1 MSGASPE
8 TTRLH
13 ILLDGGYG
21 IPRESRP
28 RQEKVF
34 AISKQIA
41 NFLTWQRQQQE
52 RRKDS
57 LTEKTGDL
65 APVTVIGC
73 TDEDMKTAILERL
86 RFLLQSDDN
95 VVGANDAD
103 AAIIE
108 ATDNDATVV
117 KGLPSHF
124 SFARDEEH
132 EMELLE
138 DSVYLSPDAPMA
150 LNPSQAPPGKVIV
163 GLLIDRRVQI
173 NRSLHRSEK
182 LNLVAK
188 RWPMDV
194 LSDEYHPQEPLN
206 VDTILEALQQWTWN
220 IDSDKTG
227 EVEDDTAFVRASLQ
241 AFRHHAERHPARPKH
256 R

>member
-8 TTRLH
+8 STRLH

-21 IPRESRP
+21 IPREARP

-41 NFLTWQRQQQE
+41 NFLTWQQQQ
-52 RRKDS
+52 RGRQGS
-57 LTEKTGDL
+57 LTDKTGEL

-73 TDEDMKTAILERL
+73 TDDDMKTAILERL
-86 RFLLQSDDN
+86 RFLLVSAES
-95 VVGANDAD
+95 VEGANDVDAGLVEAD
-103 AAIIE
+103 DDDVADVE
-108 ATDNDATVV
+108 
-117 KGLPSHF
+117 GLPSHF

-138 DSVYLSPDAPMA
+138 DAVYLSPDAPMT

-173 NRSLHRSEK
+173 NRSLYRSEK
-182 LNLVAK
+182 LNLVAR

-220 IDSDKTG
+220 SDADKTG
-227 EVEDDTAFVRASLQ
+227 DVEDDTAFVEASMQ